1 MRTLP
6 SLAAAGLLV
15 LSVAAATPA
24 SAHGDRERN
33 AELQTGLLAEEDT
46 PLISGNVAHQSQVPL
61 TPTGG
66 GTVGISGCFMET
78 APLFV
83 TSGLDSVTVWDVSRG
98 TRPERVGVLP
108 DPVFENEA
116 MSCGERREDGRTRR
130 FVLIG
135 IDLYNAAVDKNGISH
150 TNGGGNELMLVD
162 VTRRTEPEVLSS
174 VESTTG
180 THTVTCVPDTGCRYA
195 YSSGERETFSIFDL
209 RNLEKPR
216 EVDSN
221 PDKAGIQ
228 PFRTPSGGHKWNFD
242 NAGYGTHT
250 GYNGSSIFDVT
261 RPRHP
266 RLVTTT
272 GAAGDAEGAGA
283 ETGYNNFIHHNSFR
297 PHARAFRA
305 DAPAELRNGNVLLVT
320 EEDYEQTDC
329 TQAGS
334 FQTWKIQRLGGRD
347 RSAIVPLDKVEL
359 DDLGNFPLPRGAFC
373 SAHWFDYR
381 PGGIVAIGYYGGGTQ
396 FLDVRDPRN
405 IKPYGYAHWFA
416 SEVWDSMWL
425 PDYDRHGD
433 QTGRSTN
440 VVYSIDLARGLDV
453 YSVDVPG
460 DGRGTQPSTEAAA
473 GPGITDAAAAAALPL
488 GVVGGALALVL
499 VVRRRSR
506 GRVTPG

>member
-6 SLAAAGLLV
+6 TLAAAGLLV
-15 LSVAAATPA
+15 LSVGVAGPA

-33 AELQTGLLAEEDT
+33 AEVQTGLLAEEDT
-46 PLISGNVAHQSQVPL
+46 PLVSGNVQHQSNVPL
-61 TPTGG
+61 TPTGA
-66 GTVGISGCFMET
+66 GTLGISGCFMET
-78 APLFV
+78 APLLV
-83 TSGLDSVTVWDVSRG
+83 TSGLDSVTVWDVSDG
-98 TRPERVGVLP
+98 THPERVGTMP
-108 DPVFENEA
+108 NAVFENEA
-116 MSCGERREDGRTRR
+116 MNCGERREDGTTRR

-135 IDLYNAAVDKNGISH
+135 IDLYDAAVDSNGISH

-162 VTRRTEPEVLSS
+162 VTTPTDPHVLSS

-180 THTVTCVPDTGCRYA
+180 THTVTCVADTDCRYA
-195 YSSGERETFSIFDL
+195 YSSGERDRFSIFDL
-209 RNLEKPR
+209 RDPEKPR

-221 PDKAGIQ
+221 PDRDGIQ

-242 NAGYGTHT
+242 AAGYGTHT
-250 GYNGSSIFDVT
+250 GYDGSSIFDVS

-272 GAAGDAEGAGA
+272 GRAGGAGEAAGQD
-283 ETGYNNFIHHNSFR
+283 GYNDFIHHNSFR
-297 PHARAFRA
+297 VNAKAFRPG
-305 DAPAELRNGNVLLVT
+305 APAELRNGNVLLVT

-329 TQAGS
+329 ARAGS
-334 FQTWKIQRLGGRD
+334 FQTWKIQRLDGRD

-359 DDLGNFPLPRGAFC
+359 ADLGNFPLPQGTFC

-396 FLDVRDPRN
+396 FLDVRDPRH

-425 PDYDRHGD
+425 PAYDADGH

-460 DGRGTQPSTEAAA
+460 DGAGSRPSTEAAA
-473 GPGITDAAAAAALPL
+473 RPGVTDAAAAAAVPM
-488 GVVGGALALVL
+488 GVVLGTLLLAVG
-499 VVRRRSR
+499 VRRRTRR
-506 GRVTPG
+506 GEPA